1 MNFKKIA
8 KPEHSEENKS
18 FTVDNLKMVKV
29 TFTFPVWK
37 SSSYEDICNE
47 FDDSCL
53 SIRDNGVIE
62 ESDMSLAELLDWNNT
77 HNKENDWYFYHRD
90 LEVTVKDIV
99 DETKVA
105 IANKCNPKAKP
116 KAKPKK
122 K

>member
-8 KPEHSEENKS
+8 KPEHNESNKT

-47 FDDSCL
+47 FEDSCL

-62 ESDMSLAELLDWNNT
+62 ESDMSLAELSDWNNT

-105 IANKCNPKAKP
+105 IVNKSKP
-116 KAKPKK
+116 KPKK
-122 K
+122 KKK

>member
-37 SSSYEDICNE
+37 TSSYEDICTE
-47 FDDSCL
+47 FEDSTL
-53 SIRDNGVIE
+53 SIRDTGVVE

-105 IANKCNPKAKP
+105 IANKSKSKSKP
-116 KAKPKK
+116 KPKK